1 MHCTIISIVGQRG
14 NSSTTLPIQG
24 NSSLLQSILR
34 HHLTQRWSTGQL
46 YRWQSL
52 LSQWTSLRWRF
63 WRLLALLFSCHPS
76 HATLLMWKGLFL
88 LWQSQLFKEL
98 AQKTETGWFCIIWIH
113 MIFAQNP
120 TTGGSFRLSSP
131 GRFVA
136 SSTPKGMICQ
146 WSRVGFWINYALM
159 STNKVMWSY
168 CLMQSVFSP
177 PMDLM
182 EGISTDPARPW
193 TAISQN

>member
-1 MHCTIISIVGQRG
+1 MVFWGYCEP
-14 NSSTTLPIQG
+14 NWYP
-24 NSSLLQSILR
+24 SL
-34 HHLTQRWSTGQL
+34 
-46 YRWQSL
+46 
-52 LSQWTSLRWRF
+52 
-63 WRLLALLFSCHPS
+63 
-76 HATLLMWKGLFL
+76 ATLLIWRGLYL

-98 AQKTETGWFCIIWIH
+98 AQKTDTGWFCIIWKH

-136 SSTPKGMICQ
+136 SSTQKGMICQ
-146 WSRVGFWINYALM
+146 WSRVGFWINCALM

-182 EGISTDPARPW
+182 EGISTDPARPR
-193 TAISQN
+193 TAISQNWCNTWNFISIFHGNTDLQCAQQQK